1 MFQAQSAMPRNYFQ
15 RYMGGMA
22 TWHERLKEAWEE
34 TGWSKAEFA
43 RRADVSYDNVV
54 KYLAGRVDKPR
65 GDILVRLSDAL
76 GKDDLWLEK
85 GIDIE
90 APTRKVRLA
99 GYIGAGQAVYPV
111 DDGADDEV
119 DAPADSPAS
128 TVAAQIR
135 GDSMLPTFHEGWLI
149 YWSRH
154 KPPMEMVNQLAV
166 VQLSDGRIMVK
177 TIRLGSQPGLFRLT
191 SFNAADIADVP
202 LDWAAPID
210 WVKPRY

>member
-1 MFQAQSAMPRNYFQ
+1 M
-15 RYMGGMA
+15 
-22 TWHERLKEAWEE
+22 TWHDRLNEAWSAK
-34 TGWSKAEFA
+34 GWSKAELA
-43 RRADVSYDNVV
+43 RQSGVSYDNII
-54 KYLAGRVDKPR
+54 KYLAGMVEKPR
-65 GDILVRLSDAL
+65 GDILSKLSSAL
-76 GKDDLWLEK
+76 GKDELWLER

-90 APTRKVRLA
+90 APTRRVRLV
-99 GYIGAGQAVYPV
+99 GYIGAGQAVYPI

-135 GDSMLPTFHEGWLI
+135 GDSMLPTFHEGWII